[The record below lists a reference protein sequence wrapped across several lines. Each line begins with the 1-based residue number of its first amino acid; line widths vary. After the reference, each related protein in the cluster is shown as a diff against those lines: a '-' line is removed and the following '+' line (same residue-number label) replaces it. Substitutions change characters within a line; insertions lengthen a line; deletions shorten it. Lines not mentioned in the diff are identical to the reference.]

1 MDERVQLSGPLVPSG
16 VKIEEGDRLRMEN
29 AALKLVNAQ
38 KTYDLAMV
46 GVRDADAL
54 RREMNGQLVALQAQM
69 QLKYK
74 VPLGP
79 GTQLKE
85 DGMIMVPSLPPR
97 PAPTPAAPST
107 PAELEAELAPPAE
120 AERMPIIE
128 PAVP

>member
-85 DGMIMVPSLPPR
+85 DGTIMVPSLPTK
-97 PAPTPAAPST
+97 PAEPST
-107 PAELEAELAPPAE
+107 PAELEAELAPRDQAEHIAVEVPA
-120 AERMPIIE
+120 P
-128 PAVP
+128 

>member
-85 DGMIMVPSLPPR
+85 DGTIMVPSLPPR
-97 PAPTPAAPST
+97 PSPAASAAPST
-107 PAELEAELAPPAE
+107 PTELEAELSPPVTAAP
-120 AERMPIIE
+120 
-128 PAVP
+128 

>member
-1 MDERVQLSGPLVPSG
+1 MNDKMQVSGPLVPSG
-16 VKIEEGDRLRMEN
+16 VKIEEVDRQAIEI

-46 GVRDADAL
+46 AVRDADAL
-54 RREMNGQLVALQAQM
+54 RREMNSQLVALQARM

-85 DGMIMVPSLPPR
+85 DGMIMVPSLPTKPSA
-97 PAPTPAAPST
+97 PATPTQ
-107 PAELEAELAPPAE
+107 LEAELAGSSVEPTPEAPA
-120 AERMPIIE
+120 P
-128 PAVP
+128 

>member
-1 MDERVQLSGPLVPSG
+1 MNESMQVSGPLVPSG
-16 VKIEEGDRLRMEN
+16 VKIEEGDRLRLEN

-46 GVRDADAL
+46 GVRDADVL
-54 RREMNGQLVALQAQM
+54 RREMNSQLVALQTQM

-85 DGMIMVPSLPPR
+85 DGTIMVPSLPLR
-97 PAPTPAAPST
+97 PPPAAPVAPST
-107 PAELEAELAPPAE
+107 PTELNRELEGFSAGSTPEAPAP
-120 AERMPIIE
+120 
-128 PAVP
+128 

>member
-1 MDERVQLSGPLVPSG
+1 MNESMQVSGPLVPSG
-16 VKIEEGDRLRMEN
+16 VKIEEGDRLRLEN

-54 RREMNGQLVALQAQM
+54 RREMNGQLVTLQTQM

-85 DGMIMVPSLPPR
+85 DGTIMVPSLPPR
-97 PAPTPAAPST
+97 PAPTAPST
-107 PAELEAELAPPAE
+107 PTELLAELTPEPPA
-120 AERMPIIE
+120 
-128 PAVP
+128 VL